1 MGGDGS
7 AKPASMAVRRRANP
21 SNQPPSNKRLPIA
34 EPRRGLRQ
42 NRPMAT
48 PANPPTAHEPVLR
61 LQGISKRFGSLL
73 ANDNISLDLGP
84 GEVLALLGEN
94 GAGKSTLVSI
104 LFGHYVADAGSITVR
119 GQSLPAGQPR
129 AALATGIG
137 MVHQHFTLAH
147 NLSVLDNVMLG
158 TESLWQPFSRR
169 AAARQNLLSVGA
181 RFGLQVNPD
190 ARVAELSVGERQRV
204 EILKALVR
212 GATILI
218 LDEPTAVL
226 TPQESESLFA
236 TLAQMVAQ
244 GLSIVF
250 ISHKL
255 DEVLRVSHRIAVL
268 RAGRLVATLPAA
280 GTSKAQLAQAMVG
293 RSVAPAQRT
302 GSSRIG
308 APVLQL
314 QGGRVNGPDGKGSRP
329 LLQDL
334 TLTLHAGEVVAVA
347 GVSGNGQAALADL
360 LCGER
365 GLDQGSLHLNGQP
378 VAAQA
383 RAWVQAG
390 AARVPEDRHA
400 VGVVGDLALW
410 ENAVLERY
418 ADPRFARWGVMKR
431 GAAMA
436 FAQDLVQRFDVRGAE
451 AAGVLTPTRR
461 LSGGNMQKLILGRV
475 LGLARG
481 HEKRP
486 VLIVANQP
494 TWGLDI
500 GAVAYV
506 HQQLLDAAAAGSAVL
521 VISEDLDEVF
531 ALADR
536 IAVMHHGRLGPAL
549 PTAQWTLQRI
559 GLAMAGGLADDGDDD
574 RNIDRNIDHTV
585 DRANTLPSSM
595 PPKPI
600 DPGPHAAT

>member
-1 MGGDGS
+1 
-7 AKPASMAVRRRANP
+7 
-21 SNQPPSNKRLPIA
+21 
-34 EPRRGLRQ
+34 
-42 NRPMAT
+42 MAT
-48 PANPPTAHEPVLR
+48 LAAPPTSTEPVLR

-73 ANDNISLDLGP
+73 ANDNISLDLGG

-104 LFGHYVADAGSITVR
+104 LFGHYVADTGSITVR
-119 GQSLPAGQPR
+119 GQPLPAGQPR
-129 AALATGIG
+129 AALAAGIG

-158 TESLWQPFSRR
+158 TESLWLPFSRR
-169 AAARQNLLSVGA
+169 EAARRQLLDVGT

-190 ARVAELSVGERQRV
+190 TRVAELSVGERQRV

-268 RAGRLVATLPAA
+268 RSGRLVATLAAA
-280 GTSKAQLAQAMVG
+280 GASKAQLAQAMVG
-293 RSVAPAQRT
+293 RSVAPARRT
-302 GSSRIG
+302 AAAHIG

-314 QGGRVNGPDGKGSRP
+314 QGGRVQGPGRMGARP

-334 TLTLHAGEVVAVA
+334 ALTVHAGEVVAVA

-365 GLDQGSLHLNGQP
+365 ALDQGTLRLNGQP
-378 VAAQA
+378 MPAQP
-383 RAWVQAG
+383 RAWVRAG

-418 ADPRFARWGVMKR
+418 ADPRFARWGMLKR
-431 GAAMA
+431 GVAMA
-436 FAQDLVQRFDVRGAE
+436 FAQGLLQRFDVRGADE
-451 AAGVLTPTRR
+451 SGVHTTTRR

-475 LGLARG
+475 LG
-481 HEKRP
+481 HETQP
-486 VLIVANQP
+486 ALIVANQP

-506 HQQLLDAAAAGSAVL
+506 HQQLLDAASAGSAVL

-536 IAVMHHGRLGPAL
+536 IAVMHHGRLGAAV

-559 GLAMAGGLADDGDDD
+559 GLAMAGDTTGDTTGEA
-574 RNIDRNIDHTV
+574 H
-585 DRANTLPSSM
+585 
-595 PPKPI
+595 
-600 DPGPHAAT
+600 HAAA